1 MSRGTPRGIK
11 PLKTSCNHHVKTLD
25 LNHLAKWR
33 LLSSDRMK
41 LVDSTIRSFRVAKVF
56 RENSDRINHID
67 FSPNGETLIT
77 SSDDDSIVIYDC
89 QEGK

>member
-1 MSRGTPRGIK
+1 
-11 PLKTSCNHHVKTLD
+11 
-25 LNHLAKWR
+25 
-33 LLSSDRMK
+33 MK

-67 FSPNGETLIT
+67 FAPNGETLIS

-89 QEGK
+89 VEGK